1 MDFDLKEGVT
11 VLTRIRGLH
20 ADARRILVAV
30 GLLLSAVGCSGPS
43 SDRGVSR
50 AIELPRFV
58 PEDVR
63 AFQGS
68 QGVEMYFIRRDE
80 VLVIVVPYATSG
92 ERSGDFQPGKDGAAA
107 RRLTGENVHIVAP
120 PAGAANPA
128 RDLLAVENATG
139 GLFTAEGLMPRGDYR
154 SHGEDSLR
162 VTVTRLQFPGGS
174 PFRID
179 SVSAPVWVYPP

>member
-1 MDFDLKEGVT
+1 MHVY
-11 VLTRIRGLH
+11 
-20 ADARRILVAV
+20 AMRILLGV
-30 GLLLSAVGCSGPS
+30 GLLLSAIGCADPS
-43 SDRGVSR
+43 SSDSGANP

-63 AFQGS
+63 AFQGP
-68 QGVEMYFIRRDE
+68 QGVEVYFIRHDE
-80 VLVIVVPYATSG
+80 VLVIVVPYATSEERVG
-92 ERSGDFQPGKDGAAA
+92 EFQPGKEGAVA
-107 RRLTGENVHIVAP
+107 RRFTGENAHILAP

-128 RDLLAVENATG
+128 RDLLAIELATE
-139 GLFTAEGLMPRGDYR
+139 GLFTAEGLKRAGEYR

-162 VTVTRLQFPGGS
+162 LTVTRLQFPGGS